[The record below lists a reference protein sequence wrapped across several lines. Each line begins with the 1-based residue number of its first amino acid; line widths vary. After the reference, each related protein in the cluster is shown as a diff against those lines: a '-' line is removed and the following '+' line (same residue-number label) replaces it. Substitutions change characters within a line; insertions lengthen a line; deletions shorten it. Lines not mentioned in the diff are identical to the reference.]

1 MVGDIAPNFSLEDQN
16 GNIFE
21 LYKNLDK
28 KILLVFYPKDNS
40 LVCTKQL
47 ADYNNNIE
55 MFNQNDI
62 RVIAINTNL
71 IDSHLLFCDELKL
84 NFPMLSDGSK
94 VVSKKY
100 DAINI
105 LGINKRKLV
114 LVDKNKKI
122 IFEKV
127 SSFFNYT
134 GTKEIISLLKQMQQ
148 IILSN
153 EIETN

>member
-1 MVGDIAPNFSLEDQN
+1 MVGEIAPNFSLKDQN
-16 GNIFE
+16 GSIFE

-40 LVCTKQL
+40 MVCTKQL

-62 RVIAINTNL
+62 RVIAINTNSV
-71 IDSHLLFCDELKL
+71 DSHLSFCDELKL
-84 NFPMLSDGSK
+84 NFPMLSDISK
-94 VVSKKY
+94 IVSRKY
-100 DAINI
+100 NAINI

-114 LVDKNKKI
+114 LIDKNKKI

-127 SSFFNYT
+127 NPFFNYT
-134 GTKEIISLLKQMQQ
+134 GTEEIISLLKQM
-148 IILSN
+148 
-153 EIETN
+153 

>member
-1 MVGDIAPNFSLEDQN
+1 MVGEIAPNFSLKDQN
-16 GNIFE
+16 GSIFE

-40 LVCTKQL
+40 MVCTKQL

-62 RVIAINTNL
+62 RVIAINTNSVN
-71 IDSHLLFCDELKL
+71 SHLSFCDELKL
-84 NFPMLSDGSK
+84 NFPLLSDISK

-100 DAINI
+100 NAINI

-114 LVDKNKKI
+114 LIDKNKKI

-127 SSFFNYT
+127 NPFFNYT
-134 GTKEIISLLKQMQQ
+134 GTEEIISLFKQ
-148 IILSN
+148 I
-153 EIETN
+153 